1 MAKEAKKTS
10 DKFQLVE
17 VLELYTVS
25 PGVLFTG
32 LSDDQYRRRKN
43 RMIQVKGKGSHSEQS
58 IYRSDQ
64 GLQFKV
70 GERLMLEYSDIDKAQ
85 RAKLNLVD

>member
-17 VLELYTVS
+17 VVELYTVS

-43 RMIQVKGKGSHSEQS
+43 RMTQVKGKGSHSEQS
-58 IYRSDQ
+58 IYKSTE

-70 GERLMLEYSDIDKAQ
+70 GERLRIEYGDIDKGQ
-85 RAKLNLVD
+85 RAKLETVE